1 MLTMSYRFLLQSY
14 KKYLNYANI
23 LAIIFHDK
31 TVSVPVFRFSF
42 VVPNSDVV
50 AGGGEGRPR
59 DVEPAG
65 TGQQLVGIVAGAEAV
80 HQTLQLLRVRCVATF

>member
-1 MLTMSYRFLLQSY
+1 M
-14 KKYLNYANI
+14 
-23 LAIIFHDK
+23 
-31 TVSVPVFRFSF
+31 FRFSF

-65 TGQQLVGIVAGAEAV
+65 TGQQLVGIVAGVEEV
-80 HQTLQLLRVRCVATF
+80 HQALELLRVRCVATF